1 MLLRGSFCT
10 CCAFKNIHRRHIFQ
24 KREKEKQRQGT
35 SRGPF
40 PVIMLS
46 LWSERTRQSQHL
58 MVLFLTGRE
67 EAVALV
73 GGIQSLQFGS
83 GDGSFD
89 SVGKELLCIF
99 LLFLSDNGPPDLL
112 LR

>member
-1 MLLRGSFCT
+1 MAVSARAVHL
-10 CCAFKNIHRRHIFQ
+10 KIFTAVIFSRKGRK
-24 KREKEKQRQGT
+24 KRNV
-35 SRGPF
+35 SLSVF

-46 LWSERTRQSQHL
+46 LWSERTRQSQHP

-73 GGIQSLQFGS
+73 GGIQSLQCGS

-99 LLFLSDNGPPDLL
+99 LLFLSDNGLPDLL